1 MKAFSRKAIATA
13 AAAGFLTAGAFAAPA
28 MAAEDGTVKTT
39 TTTYTETSTPSTT
52 VTTQMP
58 DLPFNEAS
66 SGPEDA
72 EGRFEEWVKLFTA
85 VIGILTTVIGLASQ
99 VGRLFM

>member
-28 MAAEDGTVKTT
+28 IAAEDATVETT
-39 TTTYTETSTPSTT
+39 TSTKTSTPTTT

-72 EGRFEEWVKLFTA
+72 EGRFEDWVKLFTA

-99 VGRLFM
+99 VGRLFK